1 MLLLPHPFKVAPAG
15 AAAPPAAPQSPA
27 RAVMSV
33 NGAVAAAREPT
44 TLSCFLALDENG
56 RLRR

>member
-1 MLLLPHPFKVAPAG
+1 VTLR
-15 AAAPPAAPQSPA
+15 APPAAPQSPA